1 MYGIARIEKNY
12 IGTEG
17 FTQETDYALRVP
29 QVWGVY

>member
-1 MYGIARIEKNY
+1 MYGIAIIEKDY

-17 FTQETDYALRVP
+17 FTQETGYALRVP

>member
-1 MYGIARIEKNY
+1 MYGIVIIEKDY

-17 FTQETDYALRVP
+17 FTQETGYALRVP